1 MRGGTVFFM
10 DHLDKIKDMDL
21 NEILETEWARET
33 IKLYLRTVFK
43 MDFEE
48 LYNREIKG
56 DPKSD
61 VMIQFVS
68 FILMCHT
75 PYINP
80 YITRLTQKIGKTI
93 EVPSK
98 IDIWEFIAIAS
109 KSHDN
114 DLDLCRFDVDDGVV
128 YFKTK
133 EEKLLFGESIVRT
146 TLRERAEKIKKM
158 DIPEIG
164 HDFLRTVDVL
174 LDLKTRIRSRR
185 NRIKLDNFDGEIN
198 GEMYPPCIK
207 NIIMELETGGS
218 PHHYARRSL
227 VPFLF
232 AAKFNPNLRLF
243 EDDEVK
249 ISRAVDYAT
258 DAELE
263 EFIKDIVEL
272 FKDVRDFNEEKTV
285 YYLKNNLGITS
296 DKIMHCEYC
305 KNWRNN
311 GLEYYCTPDV
321 VCGRRDVAHPLDYL
335 IVKAKNSQ
343 KAEENKK

>member
-1 MRGGTVFFM
+1 M

-21 NEILETEWARET
+21 NEILGTVWVREF
-33 IKLYLRTVFK
+33 IDLYLKTVFK
-43 MDFEE
+43 MEFEE
-48 LYNREIKG
+48 MYTRQMKEDIKN
-56 DPKSD
+56 D
-61 VMIQFVS
+61 VLIQFVS

-80 YITRLTQKIGKTI
+80 YITRLTNKIGKTI
-93 EVPSK
+93 EVPDK
-98 IDIWEFIAIAS
+98 MNVWDFIAIAS

-114 DLDLCRFDVDDGVV
+114 DLDLCRFDVHDGWV

-133 EEKLLFGESIVRT
+133 EEKLLVGDTIVRT
-146 TLRERAEKIKKM
+146 TLMEHAEKIKKM

-164 HDFLRTVDVL
+164 QDFLRTMDVL
-174 LDLKTRIRSRR
+174 FDLKSKIRSRR
-185 NRIKLDNFDGEIN
+185 SRIKLENFDGEID

-207 NIIMELETGGS
+207 NIILELETGGS

-249 ISRAVDYAT
+249 ISRATDYAT

-263 EFIKDIVEL
+263 DFIKDIVDL
-272 FKDVRDFNEEKTV
+272 FKDVRDFNEERTV

-296 DKIMHCEYC
+296 EKIMHCEYC
-305 KNWRNN
+305 KNWKNN

-321 VCGRRDVAHPLDYL
+321 ICGRRDVVHPLDYL
-335 IVKAKNSQ
+335 IVKVKNSQ

>member
-1 MRGGTVFFM
+1 M